1 MRTLRAFN
9 SADRISRS
17 AIVLAG
23 LLCGTLVFLVAIPLA
38 LSSPFPP
45 TRETEWVAQRPR
57 VAAPITFSEPIDEDA
72 AREIEMAAAWSFVSL
87 APSTGAA
94 RFELAAFVPAENT
107 ASEQPAAAALTT
119 ASIAPAAPVSAQP
132 ASPPKRSAS
141 PIDEVSDYLWEV
153 YTRAPAKRDGS

>member
-23 LLCGTLVFLVAIPLA
+23 LLCGALVFLVAIPLA

-45 TRETEWVAQRPR
+45 TRETEWAAQRPR
-57 VAAPITFSEPIDEDA
+57 IAAPITVSEPIDEDA

-87 APSTGAA
+87 APSSGAA

-107 ASEQPAAAALTT
+107 ASEQLDAAALTT
-119 ASIAPAAPVSAQP
+119 ANIAVSAAPPRAQP
-132 ASPPKRSAS
+132 TSPPKRSAS
-141 PIDEVSDYLWEV
+141 PIDEVSDY
-153 YTRAPAKRDGS
+153 